1 MSEEGEQRKPSD
13 DFLYSVTHHEGG
25 GVTLVFFGRLNGRDA
40 GVDAEMA
47 VSVELPSGMADRLAD
62 ELRSRTR

>member
-1 MSEEGEQRKPSD
+1 MSETETPREPSD

-47 VSVELPSGMADRLAD
+47 VSVELPGGMADRLAD